1 MSKQPKV
8 NSPISVPAEIF
19 GQNLLE
25 QVHFFCETFN
35 IPRYV
40 VLEHLLSQAMA
51 QYVPT
56 DQDVHNKL
64 RQFIDDDMNRRRD
77 KWFADAE
84 VTRLL
89 WTGTKSVRLEQN

>member
-8 NSPISVPAEIF
+8 NSPVSVPSEIF

-25 QVHFFCETFN
+25 QVQFFCETFN
-35 IPRYV
+35 IPRYI

-51 QYVPT
+51 EYMPT

-64 RQFIDDDMNRRRD
+64 RQFIDDDMNKRRD

-84 VTRLL
+84 VTRHL
-89 WTGTKSVRLEQN
+89 WKGTKSVRLERN